1 MLQVQNLSFSYAD
14 NSKYVIDDMSFKIY
28 AGEYISV
35 LGENGCGKSTL
46 TKLILKL
53 LTPQNGTI
61 DMGFKRIGYVPQRL
75 DSFNSQFPLTVC
87 ELLNCTRKTLKIKD
101 KNIIDQSLEMVRM
114 QDFKEC
120 LIGTL
125 SGGQFQKILIAR
137 ALIGSPD
144 LLILDEPS
152 NGIDVRS
159 QDEIYSTIKALNKN
173 SKLTV
178 ISVEHNVN
186 AALNYSSSILY
197 LHSGKA
203 ESFTPEKYS
212 ELTRGGNLDVAL

>member
-1 MLQVQNLSFSYAD
+1 MLQVQNLSFAYAD
-14 NSKYVIDDMSFKIY
+14 NTKYVIDNMCFKVNK
-28 AGEYISV
+28 GEYVSI

-53 LTPQNGTI
+53 LAQHKGSIT
-61 DMGFKRIGYVPQRL
+61 MEFKRIGYVPQRL
-75 DSFNSQFPLTVC
+75 ESFNSQFPITVH

-101 KNIIDQSLEMVRM
+101 KNIIEKSLKMVGM
-114 QDFKEC
+114 NEFKNS

-152 NGIDVRS
+152 NGIDIKS
-159 QDEIYSTIKALNKN
+159 QDEIYGAIKALNKN
-173 SKLTV
+173 NNLTV

-186 AALNYSSSILY
+186 AALAYSSSILY
-197 LHSGKA
+197 LQSGKA
-203 ESFTPEKYS
+203 EIYTIEEYKK
-212 ELTRGGNLDVAL
+212 LNRDGGLHVAL

>member
-1 MLQVQNLSFSYAD
+1 MLQVQNLSFTYAD
-14 NSKYVIDDMSFKIY
+14 NTKYVIDNMNFKIDK
-28 AGEYISV
+28 GEYVSV

-53 LTPQNGTI
+53 LTKYKGSITI
-61 DMGFKRIGYVPQRL
+61 DFNKIGYVPQRL
-75 DSFNSQFPLTVC
+75 EGFNTQFPLTVY

-101 KNIIDQSLEMVRM
+101 KGIIEKSLEMVNM
-114 QDFKEC
+114 KEFKDC

-152 NGIDVRS
+152 NGIDVKS
-159 QDEIYSTIKALNKN
+159 QEEIYRTIKALNEN
-173 SKLTV
+173 NNLTV

-186 AALNYSSSILY
+186 AALAYSTSILY
-197 LHSGKA
+197 LHNGKSKMYTVEEYA
-203 ESFTPEKYS
+203 K
-212 ELTRGGNLDVAL
+212 LTGDGDLHVAL

>member
-1 MLQVQNLSFSYAD
+1 MLQVQNLSFTYAD
-14 NSKYVIDDMSFKIY
+14 NSKYVIDDMSFKIF

-53 LTPQNGTI
+53 LTPQKGKI
-61 DMGFKRIGYVPQRL
+61 DMEFKRIGYVPQRL
-75 DSFNSQFPLTVC
+75 ESFNSQFPLTVY
-87 ELLNCTRKTLKIKD
+87 ELLNCTRKALRIKE

-137 ALIGSPD
+137 ALIGGPD
-144 LLILDEPS
+144 ILILDEPS
-152 NGIDVRS
+152 NGIDVKS
-159 QDEIYSTIKALNKN
+159 QEEIYSTIKALNKN
-173 SKLTV
+173 NKLTV
-178 ISVEHNVN
+178 ISIEHNVN
-186 AALNYSSSILY
+186 AALSYSSSILY
-197 LHSGKA
+197 LHNGKA
-203 ESFTPEKYS
+203 KIYTPEKYS
-212 ELTRGGNLDVAL
+212 ELTGGGNLDVAL